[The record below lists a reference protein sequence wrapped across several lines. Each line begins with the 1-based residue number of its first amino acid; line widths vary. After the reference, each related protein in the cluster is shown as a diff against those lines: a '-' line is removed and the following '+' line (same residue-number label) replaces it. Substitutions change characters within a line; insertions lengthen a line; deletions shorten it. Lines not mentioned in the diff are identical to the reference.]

1 MEKKHLVRLVSLK
14 HLPPFFLPCFLP
26 HSLLPPTS
34 FSTCLPLL
42 HLRSDPS
49 PLLSLQDALTVVH
62 YHFLINLAWF
72 IIFCVGMPSASQVG
86 GGGVAIQLISQNPSA
101 YLGVQP
107 PHASNVVCVC
117 VSVCCM
123 FTSSSHCVSLSYCV
137 TKITI
142 RLRPSSFCVSFKA
155 ALHVRMCVST
165 RHCESTT
172 CDLAL

>member
-1 MEKKHLVRLVSLK
+1 MFPSTFLASSYLVLHLSPSPSPEIRP
-14 HLPPFFLPCFLP
+14 LPPSIPPGRADSC
-26 HSLLPPTS
+26 SLS
-34 FSTCLPLL
+34 FSDQSRMVYNF
-42 HLRSDPS
+42 LRGHAVSRPS
-49 PLLSLQDALTVVH
+49 R
-62 YHFLINLAWF
+62 
-72 IIFCVGMPSASQVG
+72 

-155 ALHVRMCVST
+155 ALHVRMCVSA
-165 RHCESTT
+165 RHCESTSV
-172 CDLAL
+172 

>member
-26 HSLLPPTS
+26 HSSLPRTS

-72 IIFCVGMPSASQVG
+72 IIFCVGMRSAGQVG
-86 GGGVAIQLISQNPSA
+86 GGRRYPTHFSKSVCLSGSPATPCQQRS
-101 YLGVQP
+101 
-107 PHASNVVCVC
+107 VCVC

-155 ALHVRMCVST
+155 ALHVRMCVSA
-165 RHCESTT
+165 RHCESTSV
-172 CDLAL
+172 